1 MKIGVIG
8 GGSVG
13 QAMARG
19 FASKGHDVVLGIRQV
34 NADELSKPRMMAAT
48 LADWQAETGLR
59 VVTMAEAAQHG
70 DVVVNATAG
79 VASLAALA
87 LAGAQ
92 NLAGKVLIDIANPLD
107 FSKGMPPFL
116 ASDYSGPTS
125 LGEQIQAAY
134 PKARVV
140 KAFNTVSN
148 AAMVD
153 AAFVPGEHDLLIAG
167 NDAEAKGLVTELAR
181 GFGWTSVVDLG
192 DIVGA
197 RATESL
203 LPLWVRLWT
212 LGGDPRVNIRLVR
225 PPA

>member
-19 FASKGHDVVLGIRQV
+19 FAGKGHDVVLGIRKVTAQ
-34 NADELSKPRMMAAT
+34 ELSKPRMMASS
-48 LADWQAETGLR
+48 LSDWQSETGLR
-59 VVTMAEAAQHG
+59 VVTMAQAAAHG

-79 VASLAALA
+79 IASLEALS
-87 LAGAQ
+87 LAGAP
-92 NLAGKVLIDIANPLD
+92 NLAGKVVIDIANPLD

-116 ASDYSGPTS
+116 ASDYAGPTS
-125 LGEQIQAAY
+125 LGEQIQAAH
-134 PKARVV
+134 PTAKVV

-153 AAFVPGEHDLLIAG
+153 ASFVPGEHDLLIAG
-167 NDAEAKGLVTELAR
+167 NDADAKRIVTDLAR

-203 LPLWVRLWT
+203 LPLWVRLWM

-225 PPA
+225 PSA